1 MGDEPDGYAFR
12 LTVARPK
19 SGCALQSLRDR
30 FDMAAFLGMPY
41 HPHSP
46 ERLRKP
52 RPMAARKKPSA
63 LAALGKHLE
72 RGLRHLRHGIRDA
85 RSAVTILRAARRAG
99 PDTLAR
105 LAAGLSPPDVIICG
119 GSDAAVASE
128 ECISCLDRLAR
139 GPLLPRRVWI
149 VAPADT
155 LAAVRRSS
163 ATGVHP
169 VVKRQGTDLNFVE
182 AASHS
187 GQTSLVS
194 LRTAVASAAS
204 GHVVLCDARATV
216 CEDAL
221 LWIAAVLERNGG
233 QSAAREI
240 MAVYGDDAVNDST
253 GALWASPKI
262 HHKPDFSWTSLLAG
276 SFLGP
281 IVAFKRSLAAVAL
294 ERLAARG
301 VATASAGESLYAI
314 ALEALRGCTHED
326 VAHIQHPLAI
336 LSSGHGTTGG
346 DDTARIASEA
356 LEAIG
361 VSASVSVHPQEASI
375 HQFELQPR
383 QSAHV
388 SIVIPTKNAG
398 ALVKSCVHDLRER
411 AGYDNYDITVID
423 HDSDEPELLDFLA
436 HESAADGLRVF
447 PYSGPF
453 NFAAMNNAAVRST
466 NGSLLLFLNN
476 DVDGFSSRWL
486 EQMVATFE
494 LDERI
499 GAVGALL
506 HYPEGDIQH
515 AGVVLNAKRLCQHA
529 HYNWPAGSLGYQGR
543 IRRLQEFSAV
553 TAACM
558 LVRRDAF
565 EAVGGFD
572 EQFPEN
578 YNDIDLCLRLRR
590 AGLAIVYQP
599 HVQAT
604 HWEGRTRTAKETAK
618 EAFKDRWQHAFSRDP
633 FYHPYLAATDFRPD
647 GLGRLW
653 RQRKTAALAELLAGR
668 EPDTRDQ
675 ARVPPPC
682 HRRAA

>member
-1 MGDEPDGYAFR
+1 M
-12 LTVARPK
+12 
-19 SGCALQSLRDR
+19 
-30 FDMAAFLGMPY
+30 
-41 HPHSP
+41 
-46 ERLRKP
+46 
-52 RPMAARKKPSA
+52 
-63 LAALGKHLE
+63 
-72 RGLRHLRHGIRDA
+72 
-85 RSAVTILRAARRAG
+85 
-99 PDTLAR
+99 
-105 LAAGLSPPDVIICG
+105 
-119 GSDAAVASE
+119 
-128 ECISCLDRLAR
+128 
-139 GPLLPRRVWI
+139 

-155 LAAVRRSS
+155 LAAVRHTSE
-163 ATGVHP
+163 AGFKP
-169 VVKRQGTDLNFVE
+169 VVERQGTDLIFVE

-204 GHVVLCDARATV
+204 GHVVLCDARVNV

-221 LWIAAVLERNGG
+221 LWVAAVLERNGG
-233 QSAAREI
+233 QNTAREI
-240 MAVYGDDAVNDST
+240 IAVYGDDAVGDPSDN
-253 GALWASPKI
+253 AWAAPTI
-262 HHKPDFSWTSLLAG
+262 HHKPDFSWTTLLAG
-276 SFLGP
+276 SYLGP
-281 IVAFKRSLAAVAL
+281 IVAFNRSLATEALGRLITRGVTTVSASETFYALAL
-294 ERLAARG
+294 E
-301 VATASAGESLYAI
+301 T
-314 ALEALRGCTHED
+314 LRGYSHED
-326 VAHIQHPLAI
+326 VAHIRHPLAI
-336 LSSGHGTTGG
+336 VPRGHGTAAG

-356 LEAIG
+356 LETIG

-383 QSAHV
+383 RSAHV

-398 ALVKSCVHDLRER
+398 LLVKSCVKDLRAR
-411 AGYDNYDITVID
+411 ASYDDYDITVID

-466 NGSLLLFLNN
+466 CGSLLLFLNN
-476 DVDGFSSRWL
+476 DVDSFSSRWL
-486 EQMVATFE
+486 EQMTATFE
-494 LDERI
+494 LDDRI

-529 HYNWPAGSLGYQGR
+529 HYNWPADSLGYQGR

-572 EQFPEN
+572 EQFPDD

-590 AGLAIVYQP
+590 AGFAVVYQP

-604 HWEGRTRTAKETAK
+604 HWEGRTRTAKETARD
-618 EAFKDRWQHAFSRDP
+618 AFVARWQHAFPCDP
-633 FYHPYLAATDFRPD
+633 FYHPHLAATDFHPD
-647 GLGRLW
+647 GLVRLW
-653 RQRKTAALAELLAGR
+653 RHRKTVALAELLAGR
-668 EPDTRDQ
+668 EQALPPQ
-675 ARVPPPC
+675 ARRGKV
-682 HRRAA
+682 A

>member
-1 MGDEPDGYAFR
+1 
-12 LTVARPK
+12 
-19 SGCALQSLRDR
+19 
-30 FDMAAFLGMPY
+30 
-41 HPHSP
+41 
-46 ERLRKP
+46 
-52 RPMAARKKPSA
+52 MAARKKTTA
-63 LAALGKHLE
+63 LLALGKHVE
-72 RGLRHLRHGIRDA
+72 RGLRQLRNGIRDA
-85 RSAVTILRAARRAG
+85 RAAVMILRAARRAG
-99 PDTLAR
+99 PDILAR

-119 GSDAAVASE
+119 GSDAALASE

-139 GPLLPRRVWI
+139 GPLLLRRVWI

-163 ATGVHP
+163 ETRVHP
-169 VVKRQGTDLNFVE
+169 LTKRRGADLVFVE
-182 AASHS
+182 DASHS
-187 GQTSLVS
+187 GQTSLAS
-194 LRTAVASAAS
+194 LRTAVAAAAS

-221 LWIAAVLERNGG
+221 LWVAAVLEPNGG

-240 MAVYGDDAVNDST
+240 MAVYGDDAVGDPSD
-253 GALWASPKI
+253 GVWAAPTI
-262 HHKPDFSWTSLLAG
+262 HHKPDFSWTTLLAG
-276 SFLGP
+276 SYLGP
-281 IVAFKRSLAAVAL
+281 LVALKRSLACAVL
-294 ERLAARG
+294 DRLVARG
-301 VATASAGESLYAI
+301 VATASAGESLYAL
-314 ALEALRGCTHED
+314 ALESLRGCSNED
-326 VAHIQHPLAI
+326 VAHVRHPLSI
-336 LSSGHGTTGG
+336 LSRDHVIAAG
-346 DDTARIASEA
+346 DDTTRIASEV
-356 LEAIG
+356 LEAFG
-361 VSASVSVHPQEASI
+361 MSAAVTAHPQEASL

-383 QSAHV
+383 RSPHV

-398 ALVKSCVHDLRER
+398 ALLKSCVQDLRDR
-411 AGYDNYDITVID
+411 AGYDNYDMTVID
-423 HDSDEPELLDFLA
+423 HESDEPELLDFLA
-436 HESAADGLRVF
+436 RESVADRLQVF

-453 NFAAMNNAAVRST
+453 NFAAMNNAAVRT
-466 NGSLLLFLNN
+466 TRGSLLLFLNN
-476 DVDGFSSRWL
+476 DVDGFSPRWL

-494 LDERI
+494 LDDRI

-529 HYNWPAGSLGYQGR
+529 HYNWPADSLGYQGR

-572 EQFPEN
+572 EQFPDD

-590 AGLAIVYQP
+590 ARFAIVYQP

-618 EAFKDRWQHAFSRDP
+618 DAFVARWQHAFPCDP
-633 FYHPYLAATDFRPD
+633 FYHPHLAATDFRPD

-653 RQRKTAALAELLAGR
+653 RQRKTVALAELLAGR
-668 EPDTRDQ
+668 DQ
-675 ARVPPPC
+675 LLPPLS
-682 HRRAA
+682 RRGKAA

>member
-1 MGDEPDGYAFR
+1 M
-12 LTVARPK
+12 
-19 SGCALQSLRDR
+19 
-30 FDMAAFLGMPY
+30 
-41 HPHSP
+41 
-46 ERLRKP
+46 
-52 RPMAARKKPSA
+52 PMAARKKTTA
-63 LAALGKHLE
+63 LLAIGKHVE
-72 RGLRHLRHGIRDA
+72 RGLRQLRHGIRDA
-85 RSAVTILRAARRAG
+85 RAAVTILRAARRAG

-105 LAAGLSPPDVIICG
+105 LAAGISPPDVIICG

-155 LAAVRRSS
+155 LAAVRHSS
-163 ATGVHP
+163 ETGIRP
-169 VVKRQGTDLNFVE
+169 VVKRECTDLIFVG

-194 LRTAVASAAS
+194 LRTAVAAATS

-221 LWIAAVLERNGG
+221 LWIAAVLERNSG

-240 MAVYGDDAVNDST
+240 MAVYGDDAVGDPSD
-253 GALWASPKI
+253 GVWATPTI
-262 HHKPDFSWTSLLAG
+262 HHKPDFSWTTLLAG
-276 SFLGP
+276 SYLGP
-281 IVAFKRSLAAVAL
+281 IVAFNRSLATAAL
-294 ERLAARG
+294 ERLVARG
-301 VATASAGESLYAI
+301 VATASARETLYAL
-314 ALEALRGCTHED
+314 ALESLRGCSNED
-326 VAHIQHPLAI
+326 VAHIQHPLAM
-336 LSSGHGTTGG
+336 LPGDHGTAVGV
-346 DDTARIASEA
+346 DTARIASEA
-356 LEAIG
+356 LETIG

-383 QSAHV
+383 RSAHV
-388 SIVIPTKNAG
+388 SIVIPTKNAA

-423 HDSDEPELLDFLA
+423 HASDEPELLDFLA
-436 HESAADGLRVF
+436 RDSAADRLRVF

-453 NFAAMNNAAVRST
+453 NFASMNNAAVRST
-466 NGSLLLFLNN
+466 CGSLLLFLNN
-476 DVDGFSSRWL
+476 DVDSFSSRWL
-486 EQMVATFE
+486 EQMTATFE
-494 LDERI
+494 LDNRI

-529 HYNWPAGSLGYQGR
+529 HYNWPADSLGYQGR

-572 EQFPEN
+572 EQFPDD
-578 YNDIDLCLRLRR
+578 YNDIDLCLRLRS
-590 AGLAIVYQP
+590 AGFAVVYQP

-604 HWEGRTRTAKETAK
+604 HWEGRTRTAKKTARD
-618 EAFKDRWQHAFSRDP
+618 AFVARWQHAFPSDP
-633 FYHPYLAATDFRPD
+633 FYHPHLFATDFRPD

-653 RQRKTAALAELLAGR
+653 RQRKTVALVELLAGR
-668 EPDTRDQ
+668 DQLLPPLTR
-675 ARVPPPC
+675 RG
-682 HRRAA
+682 RAA

>member
-1 MGDEPDGYAFR
+1 
-12 LTVARPK
+12 
-19 SGCALQSLRDR
+19 
-30 FDMAAFLGMPY
+30 
-41 HPHSP
+41 
-46 ERLRKP
+46 
-52 RPMAARKKPSA
+52 MAARKKPSA

-72 RGLRHLRHGIRDA
+72 RCVRRLKHGIRDTGA
-85 RSAVTILRAARRAG
+85 AVTILREARRVSA
-99 PDTLAR
+99 DTIVR
-105 LAAGLSPPDVIICG
+105 LAAGISPPDVIICG

-128 ECISCLDRLAR
+128 QCISYLDRLAC

-155 LAAVRRSS
+155 LTAVRNSAAADVRSVAS
-163 ATGVHP
+163 
-169 VVKRQGTDLNFVE
+169 RQAFDLCFVE
-182 AASHS
+182 APSHPE
-187 GQTSLVS
+187 QTFLQSLHTVVA
-194 LRTAVASAAS
+194 TATT

-221 LWIAAVLERNGG
+221 LWVAAMLERNGG
-233 QSAAREI
+233 QNTAREI
-240 MAVYGDDAVNDST
+240 MAVYGDDAVGDPSD
-253 GALWASPKI
+253 GVWAAPTI
-262 HHKPDFSWTSLLAG
+262 HHKPDFSWTTLLAG
-276 SFLGP
+276 SYLGP
-281 IVAFKRSLAAVAL
+281 IVAFNRSLATAAL
-294 ERLAARG
+294 GRLVARG
-301 VATASAGESLYAI
+301 VTTAAAGETLYAL
-314 ALEALRGCTHED
+314 ALEALRGASNED
-326 VAHIQHPLAI
+326 VAHIQHTLAI
-336 LSSGHGTTGG
+336 VPRDHVTTAG
-346 DDTARIASEA
+346 DDMARIASDV

-361 VSASVSVHPQEASI
+361 VSASVTVHPRERSI

-383 QSAHV
+383 QSPHV

-423 HDSDEPELLDFLA
+423 HESDEPELLGFLA
-436 HESAADGLRVF
+436 HESDANRIQVF
-447 PYSGPF
+447 PYRGPF

-466 NGSLLLFLNN
+466 CGSLILFLNN
-476 DVDGFSSRWL
+476 DVDGFSTRWL
-486 EQMVATFE
+486 EQMTATFE
-494 LDERI
+494 LDQRI

-529 HYNWPAGSLGYQGR
+529 HYNWPADSLGYQGR

-572 EQFPEN
+572 EQFPDD

-590 AGLAIVYQP
+590 AGFAVVYQP

-618 EAFKDRWQHAFSRDP
+618 DVFVARWQHAFPCDP
-633 FYHPYLAATDFRPD
+633 FYHPHLAATDFRPD
-647 GLGRLW
+647 GLGRFW
-653 RQRKTAALAELLAGR
+653 RQRKIVALADLLAGR
-668 EPDTRDQ
+668 EQ
-675 ARVPPPC
+675 AVPPLA
-682 HRRAA
+682 RRSRAA